1 MNEQIINELAHRA
14 RAYWNQSDFNMPRS
28 VEFQE
33 EDLYSFAELVVKE
46 CIDWCNVHASIDG
59 TAQKIVESI
68 KKDFGIE

>member
-33 EDLYSFAELVVKE
+33 EDLYRFAELIVKE
-46 CIDWCNVHASIDG
+46 CANVCRGIPNVYAMKDNC
-59 TAQKIVESI
+59 AKAIVEH
-68 KKDFGIE
+68 FGVE